1 MELNP
6 VLAQEV
12 KILFALVVSFGI
24 QMQPRL

>member
-12 KILFALVVSFGI
+12 KILFTLVVSFGI